1 MGIMRACVYKQ
12 DNLILMYP
20 RHLDEGGGGEKIEDE
35 FSQIFS
41 GWRCRLGVEEEE
53 EEACAHVCL
62 CVSTNKTQSYSY
74 VSATFSGKM
83 RGKNEFSEIF

>member
-1 MGIMRACVYKQ
+1 MKK
-12 DNLILMYP
+12 
-20 RHLDEGGGGEKIEDE
+20 EGGGKFVDE

-53 EEACAHVCL
+53 EEKEACAHVCL

-83 RGKNEFSEIF
+83 REKNEFSEIF

>member
-1 MGIMRACVYKQ
+1 MYKQ

-20 RHLDEGGGGEKIEDE
+20 RHLDEEGGGGGEIVDE

-41 GWRCRLGVEEEE
+41 GWRCRLGVEE

-74 VSATFSGKM
+74 VSATLSGKM